1 MRRDLLNSKYNQY
14 KANMHTHSTVSD
26 GLKTPEELRD
36 MYMAEGYSIIAY
48 TDHEK
53 FVRHNELSNES
64 FLALNGFEMGFDE
77 SNPNKSTWETYVCHI
92 NFVALS
98 PDIENHPNDDNPTFV
113 REYSSECINSMI
125 RRGREKGFFVTHN
138 HPTWSLENYPI
149 YMSYE
154 GHNALELIN
163 YVSFWCGTNEY
174 NTGIYDD
181 LLRSGKRLIAVA
193 GDDNHNLVPDSFGAY
208 TVILSEN
215 LEYRNVARSLE
226 EGQCYVSEGPEI
238 KELYVEDGKIKV
250 KCSPAKHIHFS
261 SNSRYAQTFFN
272 ENGGLIT
279 EAEYE
284 ILPEVKYMRVTI
296 IDDHNR
302 HACSRGYFID
312 ELLGE

>member
-1 MRRDLLNSKYNQY
+1 MRRDLLNSKYKQY

-36 MYMAEGYSIIAY
+36 MYMEKGYSIIAY

-77 SNPNKSTWETYVCHI
+77 SNPNKSSWETYVCHI

-113 REYSSECINSMI
+113 REYSSECINGMI

-174 NTGIYDD
+174 NTGVYDD

-193 GDDNHNLVPDSFGAY
+193 GDDNHNFVPDSFGAY

-272 ENGGLIT
+272 EDGGLIT

-284 ILPEVKYMRVTI
+284 ILPEVKYMRVTV

>member
-1 MRRDLLNSKYNQY
+1 
-14 KANMHTHSTVSD
+14 
-26 GLKTPEELRD
+26 
-36 MYMAEGYSIIAY
+36 
-48 TDHEK
+48 
-53 FVRHNELSNES
+53 
-64 FLALNGFEMGFDE
+64 
-77 SNPNKSTWETYVCHI
+77 
-92 NFVALS
+92 
-98 PDIENHPNDDNPTFV
+98 
-113 REYSSECINSMI
+113 
-125 RRGREKGFFVTHN
+125 
-138 HPTWSLENYPI
+138 
-149 YMSYE
+149 MSYE

-174 NTGIYDD
+174 NTGVYDD

-193 GDDNHNLVPDSFGAY
+193 GDDNHNFVPDSFGAY

-272 ENGGLIT
+272 EDGGLIT

-284 ILPEVKYMRVTI
+284 ILPEVKYMRVTV

-312 ELLGE
+312 ELLPQNE